1 MCEPTHITGRRLP
14 ISSPSFQTLSR
25 TPEALDLAQG
35 VLCSSRLTLSMSQE
49 LDAQTNLQ
57 GSGRTL
63 RNQRKR
69 FSRHYEQVK
78 IRFSILVRD
87 VVAGEA
93 CTRTCWELQSLIPN
107 RGPNVYLRKLR
118 S

>member
-35 VLCSSRLTLSMSQE
+35 VLCSSCLTLSMSQE

-57 GSGRTL
+57 GSSRTL

-107 RGPNVYLRKLR
+107 
-118 S
+118 